1 VPETFTRDHGLSNG
15 ARDEVHLMPE
25 KSIPGKPVARAIAG
39 ERARSRDVWTV
50 EEVAAYLR
58 LHPGT
63 VYRLIG
69 RGQLPAFKVGN
80 DWRFFSD
87 VVDEWLIS
95 EISRRS
101 PKP

>member
-1 VPETFTRDHGLSNG
+1 MSHS
-15 ARDEVHLMPE
+15 ARSEAQMKLEKALPDNPVMGSVEVGRP
-25 KSIPGKPVARAIAG
+25 
-39 ERARSRDVWTV
+39 RSRDVWTV
-50 EEVAAYLR
+50 DEVAAYLR

-87 VVDEWLIS
+87 IVDEWFTS
-95 EISRRS
+95 EISRRP
-101 PKP
+101 PKSGNQ

>member
-1 VPETFTRDHGLSNG
+1 MPSGSH
-15 ARDEVHLMPE
+15 AEVHVTRE
-25 KSIPGKPVARAIAG
+25 KSPPVKAVTSVVEGK
-39 ERARSRDVWTV
+39 RARSRDVWTV

-63 VYRLIG
+63 VYRLLR
-69 RGQLPAFKVGN
+69 RGELPAFKVGN

-87 VVDEWLIS
+87 IVDEWLIS

-101 PKP
+101 PKSKNH